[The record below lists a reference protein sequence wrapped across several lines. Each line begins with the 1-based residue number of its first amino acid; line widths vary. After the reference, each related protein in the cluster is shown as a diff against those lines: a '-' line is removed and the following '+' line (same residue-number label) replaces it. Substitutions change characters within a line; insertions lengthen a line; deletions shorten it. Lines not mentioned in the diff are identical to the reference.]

1 MAFRL
6 NKLRD
11 FYLVLN
17 KIMFNRSSKLD
28 AVDSVLLDKK
38 GINKPSKENLAL
50 VNKIV
55 ALIIKEDRKKLLE
68 VIRNLNTKS

>member
-17 KIMFNRSSKLD
+17 KIMSNRSSKLD
-28 AVDSVLLDKK
+28 AVDSVLLDKRNV
-38 GINKPSKENLAL
+38 GKPNSESMAL

-68 VIRNLNTKS
+68 VIRNLNTKA

>member
-17 KIMFNRSSKLD
+17 KIMSNRSSKLD
-28 AVDSVLLDKK
+28 AVDSVLLDKRNV
-38 GINKPSKENLAL
+38 GKPNYESMAL

-68 VIRNLNTKS
+68 VIRNLNTKA

>member
-17 KIMFNRSSKLD
+17 KIMSNRSSKLD

-38 GINKPSKENLAL
+38 NVGKPNSENMAL

-68 VIRNLNTKS
+68 VIRNLNTKA